1 MEFSR
6 YVIRAIA
13 SDQSL
18 CLLNVSL
25 CQCIHINIYE
35 MCKFD
40 DQFADVGYVLVPRHV
55 IRIEDRS
62 SD

>member
-25 CQCIHINIYE
+25 CQCILINIYE

-40 DQFADVGYVLVPRHV
+40 DQFADVGYVLVMGW
-55 IRIEDRS
+55 
-62 SD
+62 